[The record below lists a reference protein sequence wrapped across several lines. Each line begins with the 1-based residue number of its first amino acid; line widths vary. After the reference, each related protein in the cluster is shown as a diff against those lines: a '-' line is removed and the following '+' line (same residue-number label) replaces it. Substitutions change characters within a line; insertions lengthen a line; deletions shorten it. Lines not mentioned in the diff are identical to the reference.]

1 MRSVEI
7 DFVVK
12 NSLEAIEK
20 YNKVFEINI
29 IKKTNL
35 DQRLNEVIFEIFG
48 SRFHILDE
56 NLEYQIVAPK
66 ENENMPVWFNI
77 TVENIEE
84 IVKNGEIENFT
95 VISPIKEIFKNIKN
109 AVLKDPYGYVWII
122 HQNYN

>member
-29 IKKTNL
+29 IEKTNL
-35 DQRLNEVIFEIFG
+35 DQGLNEVIFEIFG

-66 ENENMPVWFNI
+66 ENENMPVCFNI

-84 IVKNGEIENFT
+84 IVKNAEVENFT

-109 AVLKDPYGYVWII
+109 AVLKDPYGYIWII